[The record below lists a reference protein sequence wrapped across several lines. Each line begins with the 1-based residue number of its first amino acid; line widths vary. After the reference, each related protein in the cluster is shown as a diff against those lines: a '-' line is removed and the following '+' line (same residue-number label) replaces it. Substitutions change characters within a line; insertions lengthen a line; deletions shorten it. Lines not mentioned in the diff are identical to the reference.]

1 MNKFLTKII
10 GASLAIAMMIG
21 VGINTKKEASLVS
34 AESPAS
40 LTFGAA
46 CGGSGTDSDGNTWT
60 VTSNAS
66 ESNFDSARG
75 IHYGTNS
82 ASVTYVTLSTNGFTG
97 TINTVVVNASDARGT
112 AVASVTVGETS
123 FTCSGSATVT
133 NSNPGHDYSF
143 TGSATGS
150 IVVDIRRP
158 SSNTKAIYVKSVTV
172 SYTSN
177 GGEEPPVAETC
188 TVTFNYLNGG
198 DPTQITVNK
207 NATIANKMPDD
218 PTKNTDTVNQVK
230 YSFGGWYK
238 SDDPDN
244 ISYTS
249 ENKVTSATVVTA
261 DINVYAKWNTTNYYI
276 ITFVTNGG
284 SAVESVEVD
293 EGKKIA
299 TPVSTKAGCVLEG
312 WYTTENFAQ
321 GTKVD
326 FHNDTY
332 TSNTTLY
339 AKWTTIAIQTKG
351 VFVKVTS
358 TDDLVDEAKYLITY
372 DNSKVFNGYLTTL
385 DATSN
390 YVTGTVV
397 EGKYIKK
404 DDNTA
409 KAYFT
414 ITTEEGHKYIKSAQ
428 GLYIGLNSNSNSL
441 TANATQSEALRNTI
455 SFDASGNVVIT
466 GNGGAVLRYNSTSGQ
481 NRFRYFKTESYENMQ
496 PIQLYK
502 FITFDELTATVSTQA
517 ALSYT
522 YNAPVNNPSA
532 FQNVAIRFGGQISKA
547 LWNELNG
554 GVDGTNIKGYGV
566 MLTQTDSLVDE
577 TIKEDYELIAADQ
590 GGFDN
595 AFEEINNVLYVKG
608 TEIKNFYNTVSTSPA
623 DDANGSYFWNLYKG
637 INNTEL
643 GLTKGFTAVAYINT
657 ADGIVFFKETSTS
670 AADLAKALNTANP
683 ELDAT
688 LDGSLSYLAGL
699 AQNA

>member
-60 VTSNAS
+60 VTSNAN
-66 ESNFDSARG
+66 ESTFDNARG

-172 SYTSN
+172 SYTGN

-198 DPTQITVNK
+198 DSTQITVNK

-244 ISYTS
+244 ISYTI
-249 ENKVTSATVVTA
+249 ENKVTSATVITA
-261 DINVYAKWNTTNYYI
+261 DTNVYAKWNATNYYI
-276 ITFVTNGG
+276 ISFETNGG

-321 GTKVD
+321 NTKVD
-326 FHNDTY
+326 FYNDTY

-339 AKWTTIAIQTKG
+339 AKWTTIAIQAKG
-351 VFVKVTS
+351 VFVKVTN
-358 TDDLVDEAKYLITY
+358 TGDLVDEAKYLITY

-390 YVTGTVV
+390 FVAGTVIIESEYV
-397 EGKYIKK
+397 KK

-428 GLYIGLNSNSNSL
+428 GLYIGQNSNSNGL
-441 TANATQSEALRNTI
+441 TANATQSTALQNTV

-481 NRFRYFKTESYENMQ
+481 NRFRYFKTGSYENMQ

-502 FITFDELTATVSTQA
+502 FITYDELTATISTQA

-522 YNAPVNNPSA
+522 YSSPANNTNA
-532 FQNVAIRFGGQISKA
+532 FQNVAIRFGGQINKT
-547 LWNELNG
+547 LWNEING
-554 GVDGTNIKGYGV
+554 GENGTNIQGFGV
-566 MLTQTDSLVDE
+566 MLS
-577 TIKEDYELIAADQ
+577 
-590 GGFDN
+590 DN
-595 AFEEINNVLYVKG
+595 AN
-608 TEIKNFYNTVSTSPA
+608 IKNAYNSASSAEKEAALADNSDYNHSALGTTGIKVFYHTVATQPA
-623 DDANGSYFWNLYKG
+623 DGGTYYFWNLYKE
-637 INNTEL
+637 IKNTNA
-643 GLTKGFTAVAYINT
+643 GLTRSYTAVAFIKT
-657 ADGIVFFKETSTS
+657 ASDGVVFLAEETKS
-670 AADLAKALNTANP
+670 AAQLAATLYASNP
-683 ELDAT
+683 ELDT
-688 LDGSLSYLAGL
+688 SLEGSLSYLASL
-699 AQNA
+699 YQAN